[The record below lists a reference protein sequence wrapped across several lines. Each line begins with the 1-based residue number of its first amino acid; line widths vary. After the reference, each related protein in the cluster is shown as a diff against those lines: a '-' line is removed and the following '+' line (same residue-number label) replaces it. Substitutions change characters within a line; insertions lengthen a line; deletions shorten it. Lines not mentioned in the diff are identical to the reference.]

1 MSGWS
6 ALNGAGAR
14 GGGGGGGAKD
24 SRPTATTQQQAAR
37 QRARPH
43 RCSVAGRAPT
53 RHAAPAPAEMSERG
67 GDADSS
73 SCSEPSSGTEAEDM
87 AALTADV
94 RSLKEALASLRHAI
108 APASGSTNAVDRESQ
123 RVEAHAC
130 VGEVTRILR
139 AVLDKYPAMQ
149 SARLLAAAGALVQHM
164 KGFDFESNNSEPKEF
179 FECIDQLAL
188 AFSSRVSE
196 YLMGDLDAPGA
207 SPANRSLSRAKSL
220 EDVRDGDSGGGALL
234 SARRL
239 QAQLRGERVVPQ
251 LLQRAKAWA
260 RHAKELAAYVHK
272 RSYLHAEYAKGL
284 AKLAQA
290 LRPALHQ
297 ASNLPFQSEYS
308 TALDHDVELCNNS
321 QTVCCQLDKKY
332 VQALTDRRSEHERV
346 RKQLKARWAR
356 EDKNMPRGL
365 TLQEILAE
373 LENHQESDDEDD
385 DVEWEIIPP
394 DADVITDEED
404 IDENVLNSESVVQ
417 NMYEANASCRASV
430 AEANECYQQLQRTK
444 NEILQQGQELMV
456 ESDRVLKTATVSYFE
471 SQQSLAA
478 PLPSQF
484 QELCGRSA
492 LYEPGAHYAELAKNP
507 ADCEEELLE
516 DPFMFQLFYS
526 PHSMIEVERKS
537 TGSIE
542 SEDMYQDSSLF
553 EPDTKQSKAALTHNF
568 RSLRTPGRCRECDS
582 YVYFMGVE
590 CIECG
595 MVCHKKCVVGL
606 SITCGHR
613 RLPRKVPVFG
623 TDLNNYLSETAHLI
637 PFIICKCIDEIDAR
651 GRQSKGIYRVSG
663 VKTKLD
669 KLCNAFE
676 IGGDLVDLS
685 DIHPNVIADVLK
697 IYLRQLPEP
706 LLSFKLYPDFV
717 RLAKEFASDED
728 LDRARCVQSFRELVA
743 RLPKSHYLT
752 LAALM
757 LHLKRVADEA
767 DVNNMPASN
776 LGIVFGPTLLRPDES
791 MPSMNSLV
799 DTAQNSRA
807 VELMIRLSDELF
819 SSEEVWE
826 ARQKQLKM
834 RERLAQAQA
843 QAQQKAARGGS
854 FRLPGTSRSHH
865 EPDAK
870 PRPNC
875 WGNLL
880 GDRSHKLVHELL
892 SEEKRSQSDA
902 APSDQALARNDSFSS
917 AGSALNSDEKANYIP
932 QLHKQIRVSLSLSNA
947 SYSDQTTSK
956 RQQKRSMST
965 YGKTAFQSTEAVS
978 SKVSVSKVEHEGKLE
993 RACSYRRVTE
1003 ER

>member
-1 MSGWS
+1 
-6 ALNGAGAR
+6 
-14 GGGGGGGAKD
+14 
-24 SRPTATTQQQAAR
+24 
-37 QRARPH
+37 
-43 RCSVAGRAPT
+43 
-53 RHAAPAPAEMSERG
+53 MSERG

-321 QTVCCQLDKKY
+321 QTVCCQLEKKY

-356 EDKNMPRGL
+356 EVARA
-365 TLQEILAE
+365 LAAAAAAAAAC
-373 LENHQESDDEDD
+373 LPDDE
-385 DVEWEIIPP
+385 
-394 DADVITDEED
+394 
-404 IDENVLNSESVVQ
+404 
-417 NMYEANASCRASV
+417 MYEANASCRASV

-478 PLPSQF
+478 PLPAQF

-843 QAQQKAARGGS
+843 QAQAQQKTARGGS

-870 PRPNC
+870 PRPKPDPPPQPPPQQQQSHP
-875 WGNLL
+875 GNDMAPYEFPYFVDMDLATVSQIHRSDSTPKIFKGSLKDYQGLEGLL

-902 APSDQALARNDSFSS
+902 APSDQSLARNDSFSS

-993 RACSYRRVTE
+993 RACSYRRRTLQRFDASAAGSAPPPGATDYFPLTLTDLNDSSSGSE
-1003 ER
+1003 DAHKPRRYP